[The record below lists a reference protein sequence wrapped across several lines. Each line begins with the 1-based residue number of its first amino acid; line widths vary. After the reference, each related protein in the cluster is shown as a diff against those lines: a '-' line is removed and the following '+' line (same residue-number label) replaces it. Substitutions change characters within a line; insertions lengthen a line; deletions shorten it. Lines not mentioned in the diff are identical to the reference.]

1 MKNKVYPVKYAK
13 QSSISPFLKS
23 HIESF
28 PNAGPHPNIAG
39 MRRVWGESNQRK
51 LFLVMMGSYL
61 YNVNWDTYTQV

>member
-28 PNAGPHPNIAG
+28 PNAGLHPNITG
-39 MRRVWGESNQRK
+39 MRSVWGESNQRK
-51 LFLVMMGSYL
+51 LFLVMMDSYL
-61 YNVNWDTYTQV
+61 YNVNWDTYSRV